1 MKDLMHSRY
10 SRVMLLMILLLVFA
24 TPEMAAGHNFI
35 GKVGCFECHEKL
47 PLGKTALLLRT
58 NIEKICVRCHK
69 LEKRLSHPV
78 GMVPKVIVPVDL
90 PLDKEGRVS
99 CITCHDVHMS
109 AVNKLTGKKTH
120 YLRRILKGKKFC
132 YACHLKLPSKF

>member
-1 MKDLMHSRY
+1 MHSRY
-10 SRVMLLMILLLVFA
+10 SSLMLFMSLLLIFA
-24 TPEMAAGHNFI
+24 MPERAAGHNFI

-47 PLGKTALLLRT
+47 PLGDAALHLKA
-58 NIEKICVRCHK
+58 NIEKVCMKCHK
-69 LEKRLSHPV
+69 LDKRLSHPV
-78 GMVPKVIVPVDL
+78 GMVPKVIIVPLDL

-109 AVNKLTGKKTH
+109 AVNKFTGKKTH

-132 YACHLKLPSKF
+132 YACHVKLPSKF